1 MQVPW
6 SYQLGLL
13 REAIQGLSSGV
24 ERCVGLEQR
33 GDPPSDQHSSALPA
47 IDRSTRSK
55 SFASCLTCVTFLILY
70 RLQRPADAWLQQF
83 SASPGSW
90 RLCIRLLET
99 PDVQLNECFYAAN
112 NLRTVCLK
120 HQVGAAQSMQ
130 ALQQG
135 LAGHRSA
142 TVKGVK
148 SPAQPFSPCWLLWC
162 IPQNMLCEF
171 GSALAATCR
180 AATAH

>member
-1 MQVPW
+1 M
-6 SYQLGLL
+6 
-13 REAIQGLSSGV
+13 
-24 ERCVGLEQR
+24 
-33 GDPPSDQHSSALPA
+33 
-47 IDRSTRSK
+47 
-55 SFASCLTCVTFLILY
+55 
-70 RLQRPADAWLQQF
+70 
-83 SASPGSW
+83 
-90 RLCIRLLET
+90 
-99 PDVQLNECFYAAN
+99 QLNECFYAAN

-135 LAGHRSA
+135 LAAHRSA
-142 TVKGVK
+142 TVK

-162 IPQNMLCEF
+162 IPHYMLCEF